1 MNRPILATLVLAVGA
16 LTAGSCFAQAG
27 PTRLG
32 AGTTAKEIVGRLS
45 APAPVAA
52 AEDDST
58 ASLLSTRGII
68 PRNAA
73 PTAVVER
80 AATAGSSMPQKPP
93 SIALDVK
100 FEYNSADLTAEARQ
114 LVGEL
119 AAALKSDA
127 LAAQRFRLEGHTDA
141 TGPRKYNIVLSGRRA
156 DAVRTYLAELG
167 VPAERIEA

>member
-27 PTRLG
+27 PARLG

-45 APAPVAA
+45 APPPVAA
-52 AEDDST
+52 AEDDSN

-73 PTAVVER
+73 PTAVVDR
-80 AATAGSSMPQKPP
+80 TASAGSSMPQKPA

-100 FEYNSADLTAEARQ
+100 FEYNSSELTAEARQ
-114 LVGEL
+114 LIGEL
-119 AAALKSDA
+119 AAALKSDT
-127 LAAQRFRLEGHTDA
+127 LASQRFRLEGHTDA
-141 TGPRKYNIVLSGRRA
+141 SGSRKYNIVLSERRA
-156 DAVRTYLAELG
+156 G
-167 VPAERIEA
+167 